1 LGQVAV
7 CFLDQH
13 CGLSA
18 GQKEDHGLSHL
29 RLESSSLESEV
40 VNMTRSLIIK
50 FFWGSIIGLVAGLV
64 LMGVTAALAIS
75 NDIFV
80 MSGPDVT
87 GIRPGVLSW
96 ALLGLMAL
104 AVFVLLFAAAA
115 HFVAWI
121 GAVLNTAHQ
130 PDKTWF
136 VVLLVVGLLG
146 FVFIATIAYVIAG
159 PDGLKVTDEASAP
172 PQAGSAP
179 QQVPVSTVSRPGE
192 TSSRRQAAIPGSPPN
207 ATRRKSDVGAD
218 SPLRT
223 ANRGGERKA
232 N

>member
-1 LGQVAV
+1 MRGNEGRRSLFSALVAALV
-7 CFLDQH
+7 CFLDQYR
-13 CGLSA
+13 GLSA
-18 GQKEDHGLSHL
+18 EQKRTMVSPIFET
-29 RLESSSLESEV
+29 ESSSLELEV

-50 FFWGSIIGLVAGLV
+50 LFWGSIIGLIAGLV
-64 LMGVTAALAIS
+64 LMGVTVALAIS

-87 GIRPGVLSW
+87 GIKSGVLSW

-121 GAVLNTAHQ
+121 GAVLNTAHL

-159 PDGLKVTDEASAP
+159 PDGLKATEEASAP
-172 PQAGSAP
+172 PQAGGASEA
-179 QQVPVSTVSRPGE
+179 VPVSSMSWPGQHVG
-192 TSSRRQAAIPGSPPN
+192 SSAGGHPRQS
-207 ATRRKSDVGAD
+207 S
-218 SPLRT
+218 
-223 ANRGGERKA
+223 
-232 N
+232 